1 MAGDT
6 NSNIFINIDT
16 SQAMAQLR
24 LLEKELTALNR
35 SLIVGTKAAAAAQAK
50 YAQSLLHNVN
60 ATGQWTASMTRMST
74 ASEQFA
80 TNLDRQRL
88 SLKEY
93 FRYGAASTKTFGK
106 MFGREFD
113 TIEKLVDK
121 RVKTLQQQYVQLG
134 RDAQG
139 AMNSMKFTP
148 KSLNMQNLTTQLM
161 MATQRQQI
169 MNKLIDDGSTKLLN
183 FGKNTQWAGRQLMV
197 GFTIPLMLF
206 GAQAIKVFKEI
217 ETQVIRFKKVYGDI
231 FTDQGATDAA
241 LKNIRALGDEYTKYG
256 LKVSDTI
263 KMAADAAAAGF
274 SGKGLE
280 QLVEQTN
287 KLAVLGGVTQEKAL
301 ETTIALKNAF
311 QIDTG
316 DMAGTIDF
324 LNAVEN
330 QTVVALEDLTEAIPK
345 VAPVIQQLGGDV
357 KDLAYFM
364 AAMQEGGI
372 SAAQGANALKS
383 GLASLIN
390 PSKAASKAAAA
401 VGINIKGIVDANAGN
416 LRNTVTGFAQALQ
429 PLTDLERSRV
439 IEKVFGKYQF
449 ARISALL
456 NNLGREGTQAARV
469 LQLTNASVE
478 ELAILSQRE
487 LKTQADSPMNKLA
500 SSIERLKVSIAPIGE
515 LFAKVFTPVI
525 EFIGRMAD
533 KFNNLPEGIK
543 KAIGIITVVV
553 GGLGPIFL
561 MTFGLLANAVA
572 NSVKGIQVLRKGY
585 QQLAAGSTD
594 AALKT
599 QYLSQEELENI
610 SISNALYSKHQ
621 QLSAAYALEAN
632 ALASLTSVYSKAN
645 ASMGAF
651 AASNPGMFMPRGGL
665 LLPKK
670 FAGGT
675 TSVPGPKGA
684 GDVIPAMLSP
694 GESVIPVKQ
703 TQKYSGFINQ
713 IIQDKVPGFFAG
725 RVGALPSSPNIVR
738 GSSARGP
745 IGPMAPVIPIGAR
758 PISPSLPGIR
768 YSQEGDKVR
777 VFAGDTSFLIPLK
790 DISTFKVKLEENE
803 AWMKSPIHGSGNK
816 NVRKDNTEQAL
827 IKAITRPLSGGKK
840 PSLREQS
847 EIIKPGDIYTRL
859 PKAGAQRKSN
869 QNQDIAD
876 KRFRAL
882 VKSKNPHLAKLQN
895 YLQNEEKVYL
905 ERVLGPDVVQSLKGF
920 DAKKLTPSHIREV
933 RSQNRT
939 PEDWAP
945 SKIARDWAWFNSA
958 LRGTKFGKVKG
969 GHPVNAAQAR
979 ELLDN
984 LKMTPFENLPNDK
997 KALQTVLEYRLN
1009 RQPSYYDDFR
1019 FIDNAM
1025 MKVNP
1030 VKLAGGVVSLGMP
1043 IPFKKVQAQ
1052 RAMAEKIDAQ
1062 IKESRFKNLPVT
1074 DTGTKIQKLG
1084 GFSVGS
1090 ISRAVNGV
1098 YQLPNGRTVVYKAV
1112 ESEEAALAEMRMSTL
1127 MRKGSE
1133 LDTPSN
1139 QSIKVIADP
1148 TDLSKQRKVLVIE
1161 SDYNPRFANPTGEF
1175 TPKQFIKQT
1184 LASGIRGDKDL
1195 KTDNVSGNDVVDM
1208 SNAGVFPTA
1217 SNRVKYADEMKSVEE
1232 QLLIN
1237 FGAVKGGASKD
1248 FSRSVQG
1255 IAAEMGFTKFKNLM
1269 LKEIEESIPRYKA
1282 TIDTFKLNPRERELY
1297 DAVVARLEE
1306 AKKADWKKI
1315 YNAAV
1320 GDIPAYAE
1328 GIVSVPGP
1336 KGAGDIQP
1344 AMLSPGEAVIPAKQS
1359 EKYMPLI
1366 RSMIADNVPGFAESN
1381 VGWDGYPASLKPG
1394 GKYSGP
1400 TPTPGLDSWGDP
1412 VKEPTP
1418 TKTRLRNAITSVVRD
1433 KDINAVKNFAAEA
1446 TKAGKETKV
1455 AGKAMEAVKKAGSR
1469 VAASLTDT
1477 DRAAT
1482 GTTDAFGKDKTRGFR
1497 GFLSGYGNVSQTVT
1511 NDDGTTRAATAA
1523 ERTNARQMN
1532 RMNFTQKMMPMQ
1544 MAGMMVPMMAQAYA
1558 TKNPE
1563 SSVAKSMDA
1572 IMMLSMLTMILPML
1586 NSPLKMLA
1594 AIAVGLT
1601 IIFKM
1606 QAATIKKNMIEGQKQ
1621 AEAMSM
1627 TTKNLEE
1634 LGKITNKV
1642 SITQTAAAK
1651 RAGRN
1656 TDISPVSI
1664 DFGRNLIDSS
1674 DFGKKLKS
1682 TFESSLQ
1689 SLGEG
1694 AAVRSLVGQLGTA
1707 VSQGVLT
1714 VDQAESI
1721 AVALTRDLKDARLEV
1736 KVRGQLIQLLG
1747 PNGEN
1752 VLENPLKLQLDL
1764 LSAGE
1769 KVILSAVNKL
1779 NKVAKNEVGINTK
1792 AEVFQ
1797 LGAGAVGGGLLGARA
1812 GFQAANMM
1820 TDLSAARG
1828 AGGGLGTALKA
1839 AKAARVAGTAASAG
1853 VGATGIGAVPGL
1865 VGIAIS
1871 TVIFGGIEAAIRNW
1885 QKGKE
1890 KTAIAKAAG
1899 VVQGLISQNL
1909 AASQGS
1915 VDALTSAYDTG
1926 IANLE
1931 IKKKTLKT
1939 DQDRAKIELEIA
1951 GLEIKKQE
1959 GLKTLRQQQAK
1970 MLGDV
1975 SSSYEQVSKQGFV
1988 ERISPFGSGRG
1999 QVRDKFMEAFSVGM
2013 QDKFK
2018 DNAPLKA
2025 QASAL
2030 QSELDKLGKDDVT
2043 IQISTLVTSDVLTP
2057 NEASTLLNTLTKA
2070 GGNISKNLEAFV
2082 DVQGTEGL
2090 QRLSTILTMISSEE
2104 NQKALFLEVELMN
2117 KTEADAVFNS
2127 IEELGKIP
2135 PFVGIDL
2142 NIETDADDI
2151 DALEA
2156 RGKEI
2161 DILKS
2166 KFPNGQVTL
2175 AALIKMQEEA
2185 GGVGKNLTLDSALKY
2200 WDQISKLDKNVQL
2213 QAIITVSQIEFS
2225 DSFDKI
2231 LDRELDAAFEK
2242 ANPKYAGTQA
2252 FASEERR
2259 RQFQRQEKIDREMF
2273 KNDPKNR
2280 AAAEKAAIESLI
2292 PKIFP
2297 EAPVSGAKVPGG
2309 AGAGEK
2315 AKRDESF
2322 LDDLAQRLK
2331 LVKEGAFN
2339 ALKPMESLRKFL
2351 NRNTG
2356 KTENNYLE
2364 KQDGAIK
2371 QIEAAAKN
2379 AEALKKIEKATGNT
2393 YGGEILI
2400 DKDFMEIIR
2409 SLDAEQFAL
2418 WTEKLF
2424 EVDKAGNITALKED
2438 FVVINEGFRKAT
2450 IGGYIQDVKDASKEI
2465 ENQVTAHQALT
2476 KEGYNSL
2483 EIQKILQNVTLTA
2496 KIAAQGGL
2504 QATKEEQAELNKEI
2518 QKTINLNYQ
2527 LSTIKLN
2534 DNIAETKMQ
2543 VEAFKRLT
2551 AAGVKH
2557 EVILEILKDKNNAFA
2572 IASANATVNTKD
2584 KFGDLINKTKEY
2596 SDLLDLIEKQ
2606 TKTFEQKTQ
2615 DAIDANISALDLQA
2629 KTLQNQF
2636 DLDNFELKAKIKLA
2650 ENAVQQVN
2658 NDIESQQD
2666 KIDDINFTL
2675 KYDKNIG
2682 QNLLDDLQENI
2693 NDAQR
2698 SIEINFD
2705 RPIQAL
2711 SDRSNILSNDLTLID
2726 KAAEAINEKYDKQE
2740 EALQKISQL
2749 NQDIATQERNRISL
2763 ADALSQ
2769 GDISTAAQMA
2779 NEMRSNA
2786 AEVANRTSGDFLATA
2801 RKSEIDGL
2809 VSASGMTKAQIEAEQ
2824 FRISQQTFALEQQ
2837 RKIAQEAILAI
2848 EDRIYNI
2855 TELREVK
2862 LLEIRNIEQVIDGLK
2877 NNQLRSA
2884 QGILDGLQK
2893 ELDKNQAILDAKLVA
2908 IEKEKLGWE
2917 NIQIALDAYKN
2928 KLTEINNGPLKTM
2941 KEIVDSIAAAL
2952 SQINNAKYSS
2962 TSAFIPSGGDESTS
2976 YVPPADDA
2984 ASEALLASTIK
2995 AAQALDAAQAAA
3007 DAAAAAFDDAADKG
3021 EWAKF
3026 SELLRKKAE
3035 EEAALAAAQEAYNA
3049 TLPKIGTGIGG
3060 GGGGAGFL
3068 AMSSG
3073 GMVPKYFATGGK
3085 SIGSDTVPAM
3095 LTPGEFVMNKSATKA
3110 FGPMLAAMNGSKF
3123 PSMLGGLSSH
3133 KYSSGTNNISSTL
3146 VSQSYPQMSSV
3157 SVMPMTN
3164 MSSANVNNNS
3174 TAVYNYSVGINVN
3187 GSNSNPNDIARAVM
3201 TEIKNVDSQRIRS
3214 QRV

>member
-106 MFGREFD
+106 FFGREFE
-113 TIEKLVDK
+113 TIGKLVDK

-139 AMNSMKFTP
+139 AMNAMKFTP

-161 MATQRQQI
+161 VATQKQQI
-169 MNKLIDDGSTKLLN
+169 LNKLIDDGSTKLLN

-206 GAQAIKVFKEI
+206 GAQAIKTFKEI

-231 FTDQGATDAA
+231 FTDQGATNAA
-241 LKNIRALGDEYTKYG
+241 LKNIRDLADEYTKYG

-274 SGKGLE
+274 SGKGLQ

-316 DMAGTIDF
+316 AMAGTIDF

-330 QTVVALEDLTEAIPK
+330 QTVVALDDLTEAIPK

-390 PSKAASKAAAA
+390 PSNAASKAAAA
-401 VGINIKGIVDANAGN
+401 VGINIKGIVEANAGN
-416 LRNTVTGFAQALQ
+416 LRNTVTGFAKALQ
-429 PLTDLERSRV
+429 PLTDLEKARV

-487 LKTQADSPMNKLA
+487 LKIQADSPMNKLA
-500 SSIERLKVSIAPIGE
+500 GSVERLKASIAPIGE

-525 EFIGRMAD
+525 EFITRMAE
-533 KFNNLPEGIK
+533 KFNGLPDGIK
-543 KAIGIITVVV
+543 KAIGVITVVV

-621 QLSAAYALEAN
+621 QLSAAYALEAS
-632 ALASLTSVYSKAN
+632 ALASLTSAYTRAT

-651 AASNPGMFMPRGGL
+651 AANNPGMFMPRGGMI
-665 LLPKK
+665 LPKK

-758 PISPSLPGIR
+758 QISPSLPGIR

-1255 IAAEMGFTKFKNLM
+1255 IAAEMGFTKFKNAM

-1297 DAVVARLEE
+1297 DAVVARLED

-1320 GDIPAYAE
+1320 GDIPAYAN

-1366 RSMIADNVPGFAESN
+1366 RSMIADNVPGYEASN
-1381 VGWDGYPASLKPG
+1381 VSWDGYPASLKPG

-1400 TPTPGLDSWGDP
+1400 APTPGVDSWGDP
-1412 VKEPTP
+1412 ITTPPTS
-1418 TKTRLRNAITSVVRD
+1418 KKRMGNAIRSVFSDRD
-1433 KDINAVKNFAAEA
+1433 TRSITNFASETARAARQSKLAANALDGVKN
-1446 TKAGKETKV
+1446 
-1455 AGKAMEAVKKAGSR
+1455 AGSK
-1469 VAASLTDT
+1469 VKASFASTTTAVD
-1477 DRAAT
+1477 AAT
-1482 GTTDAFGKDKTRGFR
+1482 DSTTKNAQVGTAMTKEELK
-1497 GFLSGYGNVSQTVT
+1497 
-1511 NDDGTTRAATAA
+1511 
-1523 ERTNARQMN
+1523 NARQLKQMN
-1532 RMNFTQKMMPMQ
+1532 NMGKNMGIGMAASMLPMM
-1544 MAGMMVPMMAQAYA
+1544 GMAQAS
-1558 TKNPE
+1558 TNPDGLMARNM
-1563 SSVAKSMDA
+1563 STLSGVA
-1572 IMMLSMLTMILPML
+1572 MLSMLMPILNTPFKL
-1586 NSPLKMLA
+1586 LA
-1594 AIAVGLT
+1594 GVALGYAGIL
-1601 IIFKM
+1601 IM
-1606 QAATIKKNMIEGQKQ
+1606 QSKQIKKAIIEGNKL
-1621 AEAMSM
+1621 AESFSM
-1627 TTKNLEE
+1627 TSKKLE
-1634 LGKITNKV
+1634 
-1642 SITQTAAAK
+1642 
-1651 RAGRN
+1651 
-1656 TDISPVSI
+1656 
-1664 DFGRNLIDSS
+1664 DFGAITGTVSRTQVAEQQRLGRTTVSGAASQEFGESFLSS
-1674 DFGKKLKS
+1674 EPGKKFKDDFTKLSEQYESAVAGQIS
-1682 TFESSLQ
+1682 TAQLAS
-1689 SLGEG
+1689 
-1694 AAVRSLVGQLGTA
+1694 AVN
-1707 VSQGVLT
+1707 QGVLSYL
-1714 VDQAESI
+1714 QAESI
-1721 AVALTRDLKDARLEV
+1721 ITKMARDLKDPNLEY
-1736 KVRGQLIQLLG
+1736 KMQGQLMQILG
-1747 PNGEN
+1747 PDGQD
-1752 VLENPLKLQLDL
+1752 LAKNPLKVQLELIRANQTGFDTAAQNFQNVG
-1764 LSAGE
+1764 SA
-1769 KVILSAVNKL
+1769 
-1779 NKVAKNEVGINTK
+1779 
-1792 AEVFQ
+1792 Q
-1797 LGAGAVGGGLLGARA
+1797 LGLYSKGEAFGL
-1812 GFQAANMM
+1812 
-1820 TDLSAARG
+1820 
-1828 AGGGLGTALKA
+1828 AGGALAGGAIA
-1839 AKAARVAGTAASAG
+1839 AKAYSSSLMAVAAQAQLTGTAVTGMSATMSAIP
-1853 VGATGIGAVPGL
+1853 VGRLILAG
-1865 VGIAIS
+1865 
-1871 TVIFGGIEAAIRNW
+1871 AAIGTIATRIF

-1890 KTAIAKAAG
+1890 AEAIGAAAG
-1899 VVQGLISQNL
+1899 LLQGVAAQNFS
-1909 AASQGS
+1909 AIQQSA
-1915 VDALTSAYDTG
+1915 DALNYQYDVQ
-1926 IANLE
+1926 IANLSLEKDRTTNLKE
-1931 IKKKTLKT
+1931 IERITARIT
-1939 DQDRAKIELEIA
+1939 ELEQNRTA
-1951 GLEIKKQE
+1951 GLDALAQKQQDTINSYIK
-1959 GLKTLRQQQAK
+1959 
-1970 MLGDV
+1970 V
-1975 SSSYEQVSKQGFV
+1975 
-1988 ERISPFGSGRG
+1988 
-1999 QVRDKFMEAFSVGM
+1999 VRNY
-2013 QDKFK
+2013 K
-2018 DNAPLKA
+2018 D
-2025 QASAL
+2025 
-2030 QSELDKLGKDDVT
+2030 E
-2043 IQISTLVTSDVLTP
+2043 
-2057 NEASTLLNTLTKA
+2057 
-2070 GGNISKNLEAFV
+2070 
-2082 DVQGTEGL
+2082 TEGL
-2090 QRLSTILTMISSEE
+2090 GQGLTETFLTDPASMLSFIPGIKTKDEKMLAKTMDAAVLGM
-2104 NQKALFLEVELMN
+2104 Q
-2117 KTEADAVFNS
+2117 EAWDNS
-2127 IEELGKIP
+2127 IGAKLLGNQLQGMDIEDVIRISLLVESKTISP
-2135 PFVGIDL
+2135 EQMLLLKDVVERNGKDINQVIKFTLENTDPETLSRIGIL
-2142 NIETDADDI
+2142 LGRFETPTKQQGFESLTERLMGDPAKLKNVLT
-2151 DALEA
+2151 ALEEYA
-2156 RGKEI
+2156 KAPDTIPVNMGMEIDQSDIERLNTFGKEI
-2161 DILKS
+2161 DAIKRR
-2166 KFPNGQVTL
+2166 FPNGQFDVKLLQKYQTEL
-2175 AALIKMQEEA
+2175 AGA
-2185 GGVGKNLTLDSALKY
+2185 GMPANATLDYVTSNIDYFMKLPAEKRFEAIFAFTMLKDADSVRADIEKTLRIGFMKNAAQKDPATLYVDSARTAAASQYDAWRKSTAGVKAY
-2200 WDQISKLDKNVQL
+2200 TDAL
-2213 QAIITVSQIEFS
+2213 QAMGIEWKGTGIS
-2225 DSFDKI
+2225 DSD
-2231 LDRELDAAFEK
+2231 
-2242 ANPKYAGTQA
+2242 
-2252 FASEERR
+2252 
-2259 RQFQRQEKIDREMF
+2259 
-2273 KNDPKNR
+2273 
-2280 AAAEKAAIESLI
+2280 
-2292 PKIFP
+2292 
-2297 EAPVSGAKVPGG
+2297 VPGG
-2309 AGAGEK
+2309 PTSNTGDAP
-2315 AKRDESF
+2315 KRDDSF
-2322 LDDLAQRLK
+2322 LNDLAQRLK

-2339 ALKPMESLRKFL
+2339 ALNPLESLRKFL
-2351 NRNTG
+2351 KDGG
-2356 KTENNYLE
+2356 KDSINPGLD
-2364 KQDGAIK
+2364 QQRGAIK
-2371 QIEAAAKN
+2371 QIEAAAKS
-2379 AEALKKIEKATGNT
+2379 AGIA
-2393 YGGEILI
+2393 I

-2409 SLDAEQFAL
+2409 GLDAEQFKIWSA
-2418 WTEKLF
+2418 TLF
-2424 EVDKAGNITALKED
+2424 NVAKNGRITGLKDD

-2465 ENQVTAHQALT
+2465 ENQVTAHQLLT

-2504 QATKEEQAELNKEI
+2504 KATKEEQAELNKEI
-2518 QKTINLNYQ
+2518 EKTINLNYQ
-2527 LSTIKLN
+2527 LSMIKLS
-2534 DNIAETKMQ
+2534 DNISETKMQ

-2572 IASANATVNTKD
+2572 IASADATVNTKD

-2596 SDLLDLIEKQ
+2596 SDLLELIAKQ

-2615 DAIDANISALDLQA
+2615 DAIDANIAALDLQA

-2636 DLDNFELKAKIKLA
+2636 DLANFELKAKIVVA
-2650 ENAVQQVN
+2650 EDAVQKVN
-2658 NDIESQQD
+2658 DDIQKQQD
-2666 KIDDINFTL
+2666 KIDKINFEL
-2675 KYDKNIG
+2675 KYDSKIG
-2682 QNLLDDLQENI
+2682 QNLLDDIQENI

-2698 SIEINFD
+2698 KMEIDFD
-2705 RPIQAL
+2705 RPLQAL
-2711 SDRSNILSNDLTLID
+2711 SDRSAVLSNDLTLID
-2726 KAAEAINEKYDKQE
+2726 KATEAINEKYDKQE
-2740 EALQKISQL
+2740 AALQTISEL
-2749 NQDIATQERNRISL
+2749 NQEIAAQEQKRISL

-2769 GDISTAAQMA
+2769 GDISSAAQLA
-2779 NEMRSNA
+2779 NEMRSTA
-2786 AEVANRTSGDFLATA
+2786 ADAANRRSGEFLAAA
-2801 RKSEIDGL
+2801 RKAETEAL
-2809 VSASGMTKAQIEAEQ
+2809 VSSGGMTKAQIEAEQ
-2824 FRISQQTFALEQQ
+2824 FRIGQQSYALEQQ
-2837 RKIAQEAILAI
+2837 RKTIQTQILSL
-2848 EDRIYNI
+2848 EDQVYNI

-2862 LLEIRNIEQVIDGLK
+2862 LLAIRDVETVIDGIK
-2877 NNQLRSA
+2877 ANQLFNA
-2884 QGILDGLQK
+2884 QQVLDRLQN
-2893 ELDKNQAILDAKLVA
+2893 ELDANQKILDAKLLA
-2908 IEKEKLGWE
+2908 IDKEKLGWE
-2917 NIQIALDAYKN
+2917 SIQIKLDAYKA
-2928 KLTEINNGPLKTM
+2928 KLTEINDGPLKTM
-2941 KEIVDSIAAAL
+2941 KDIVDSIAAAL
-2952 SQINNAKYSS
+2952 SQINNAKYSKD
-2962 TSAFIPSGGDESTS
+2962 SAFIP
-2976 YVPPADDA
+2976 PATTTVATPAQVTAATNAANAAAEATDA
-2984 ASEALLASTIK
+2984 AN
-2995 AAQALDAAQAAA
+2995 
-3007 DAAAAAFDDAADKG
+3007 
-3021 EWAKF
+3021 
-3026 SELLRKKAE
+3026 KKAE
-3035 EEAALAAAQEAYNA
+3035 EELNAQLAAQAKADAEAAATSAALKKAIEDAKKAIADAAKAGEPASKAYMDQQKAAQKAEADRLAALAKQNAQYAARAAGYASRGQQAAYA
-3049 TLPKIGTGIGG
+3049 
-3060 GGGGAGFL
+3060 
-3068 AMSSG
+3068 SG
-3073 GMVPKYFATGGK
+3073 GMVKPKYFAVGG
-3085 SIGSDTVPAM
+3085 SARGTDIIPAM
-3095 LTPGEFVMNKSATKA
+3095 LTPGEFVMSKYAVDSYGVDKMKA
-3110 FGPMLAAMNGSKF
+3110 INSGSYEGEK
-3123 PSMLGGLSSH
+3123 
-3133 KYSSGTNNISSTL
+3133 
-3146 VSQSYPQMSSV
+3146 
-3157 SVMPMTN
+3157 
-3164 MSSANVNNNS
+3164 
-3174 TAVYNYSVGINVN
+3174 VYNYNLNVN
-3187 GSNSNPNDIARAVM
+3187 VKSDANPEDIARVVM
-3201 TEIKNVDSQRIRS
+3201 TQIRQVDSQRIRT
-3214 QRV
+3214 QRG

>member
-16 SQAMAQLR
+16 SQAMTQLR

-60 ATGQWTASMTRMST
+60 ATGQWSASMTRMST

-206 GAQAIKVFKEI
+206 GSQAIKVFKEI

-263 KMAADAAAAGF
+263 KTAADAAAAGF

-311 QIDTG
+311 QIDTSA
-316 DMAGTIDF
+316 MAGTIDF

-330 QTVVALEDLTEAIPK
+330 QTVVALDDLTEAIPK

-390 PSKAASKAAAA
+390 PSNAASKAAAA
-401 VGINIKGIVDANAGN
+401 VGINIKGIVEANAGN

-487 LKTQADSPMNKLA
+487 LKIQADSPMNKLVG
-500 SSIERLKVSIAPIGE
+500 SVERLKKSIAPIGE
-515 LFAKVFTPVI
+515 LFAKVLTPVI

-543 KAIGIITVVV
+543 KAIGVITIVV
-553 GGLGPIFL
+553 GGLGPLFL

-610 SISNALYSKHQ
+610 SISNALYAKHQ
-621 QLSAAYALEAN
+621 QLSSAYTLESAA
-632 ALASLTSVYSKAN
+632 LTSLMSTYTKAT
-645 ASMGAF
+645 AAMGSF
-651 AASNPGMFMPRGGL
+651 AATNPGMFMPRGGL
-665 LLPKK
+665 MLPKK
-670 FAGGT
+670 FATGT

-703 TQKYSGFINQ
+703 TQKYSGFISQ
-713 IIQDKVPGFFAG
+713 IIQDKVPGFAG
-725 RVGALPSSPNIVR
+725 GLFPAFGAAANVGRAASTR
-738 GSSARGP
+738 GVVGP
-745 IGPMAPVIPIGAR
+745 RAPVIPIGAAGELK
-758 PISPSLPGIR
+758 SLFGNRSGSMSNILYKEQGDDLVIQVRDASFIIPKTLKKDLKIALQKNER
-768 YSQEGDKVR
+768 YLTTGDEKR
-777 VFAGDTSFLIPLK
+777 TSK
-790 DISTFKVKLEENE
+790 Y
-803 AWMKSPIHGSGNK
+803 GSVSRRQGK
-816 NVRKDNTEQAL
+816 TWDNTTEGKLHYILKNRAPEL
-827 IKAITRPLSGGKK
+827 NGARITDLSSLYGRLQKFDMKKNRVGK
-840 PSLREQS
+840 QS
-847 EIIKPGDIYTRL
+847 
-859 PKAGAQRKSN
+859 
-869 QNQDIAD
+869 IAD
-876 KRFRAL
+876 KRMAAL
-882 VKSKNPHLAKLQN
+882 IASKNPHAQKLIN
-895 YLQNEEKVYL
+895 YYATEEKAFLQARL
-905 ERVLGPDVVQSLKGF
+905 EQLRPGSSKALNWDKM
-920 DAKKLTPSHIREV
+920 DTPSHLVPAGKKRGKAAW
-933 RSQNRT
+933 S
-939 PEDWAP
+939 PE
-945 SKIARDWAWFNSA
+945 KIARDWSFANLGLRGVNVNGIKGAHPRNADEAMQIIAQLEGKPNISTSELA
-958 LRGTKFGKVKG
+958 LRE
-969 GHPVNAAQAR
+969 A
-979 ELLDN
+979 
-984 LKMTPFENLPNDK
+984 LK
-997 KALQTVLEYRLN
+997 YRVGRN
-1009 RQPSYYDDFR
+1009 PSYYDDFR
-1019 FIDNAM
+1019 FTDDAM
-1025 MKVNP
+1025 MSP
-1030 VKLAGGVVSLGMP
+1030 VPLAGGVVSLGMP

-1112 ESEEAALAEMRMSTL
+1112 ESEEAALAEMRMSAL
-1127 MRKGSE
+1127 MRKGSD

-1184 LASGIRGDKDL
+1184 LASGVRGDKDL

-1208 SNAGVFPTA
+1208 SNAGVFVTA
-1217 SNRVKYADEMKSVEE
+1217 SNRTKYADKMKSVEE

-1248 FSRSVQG
+1248 FAKSVQA
-1255 IAAEMGFTKFKNLM
+1255 IAAEMGPTKFKNLM

-1282 TIDTFKLNPRERELY
+1282 TIDTFKLNPQEREMY
-1297 DAVVARLEE
+1297 DAIVARLED

-1320 GDIPAYAE
+1320 GDIPAYAN
-1328 GIVSVPGP
+1328 GIISVPGP

-1366 RSMIADNVPGFAESN
+1366 QSMIADKVPGFEKSN
-1381 VGWDGYPASLKPG
+1381 VTPWTGNPGSWRDSGAPGTRDPWAPPVNPPAGPRSPDRVERAIDKFFDKPRV
-1394 GKYSGP
+1394 KK
-1400 TPTPGLDSWGDP
+1400 LGD
-1412 VKEPTP
+1412 
-1418 TKTRLRNAITSVVRD
+1418 RID
-1433 KDINAVKNFAAEA
+1433 NFAAKLKS
-1446 TKAGKETKV
+1446 TTP
-1455 AGKAMEAVKKAGSR
+1455 R
-1469 VAASLTDT
+1469 VADLGQTADK
-1477 DRAAT
+1477 
-1482 GTTDAFGKDKTRGFR
+1482 TTESFGKDKTRGFR
-1497 GFLSGYGNVSQTVT
+1497 GFLGGYGNVSPTVT
-1511 NDDGTTRAATAA
+1511 NEDGTTRAATAA
-1523 ERTNARQMN
+1523 ERTNQRQMN

-1563 SSVAKSMDA
+1563 SGVAKSMDA
-1572 IMMLSMLTMILPML
+1572 IMMISMLTMLLPML
-1586 NSPLKMLA
+1586 NSPLKLLA
-1594 AIAVGLT
+1594 ATAVGLAV
-1601 IIFKM
+1601 IFKM
-1606 QAATIKKNMIEGQKQ
+1606 QAATIKKNVIEGQKQ
-1621 AEAMSM
+1621 AESMSM

-1642 SITQTAAAK
+1642 SITQTAAAQ

-1674 DFGKKLKS
+1674 EFGKKLKS
-1682 TFESSLQ
+1682 TFESSIT

-1694 AAVRSLVGQLGTA
+1694 AAVNSLVNQLGTA
-1707 VSQGVLT
+1707 VTQGVLS

-1721 AVALTRDLKDARLEV
+1721 AVALTRNLKDAKLEV
-1736 KVRGQLIQLLG
+1736 EVRGRLIQLLG

-1752 VLENPLKLQLDL
+1752 VLENPLKLQIDL
-1764 LSAGE
+1764 LAAGE
-1769 KVILSAVNKL
+1769 KVILSAIENL
-1779 NKVAKNEVGINTK
+1779 NKVAKQQVGINTK
-1792 AEVFQ
+1792 GEVGQ
-1797 LGAGAVGGGLLGARA
+1797 LVAGGVGGLAIGARA

-1820 TDLSAARG
+1820 QDVSVARG
-1828 AGGGLGTALKA
+1828 AGGGLGTAI
-1839 AKAARVAGTAASAG
+1839 KAARAARIAGTAASAG
-1853 VGATGIGAVPGL
+1853 VGATGVGAVPGL
-1865 VGIAIS
+1865 VGVAIS
-1871 TVIFGGIEAAIRNW
+1871 TVIFGGIEAAIRSW

-1890 KTAIAKAAG
+1890 KAAIGKAAG
-1899 VVQGLISQNL
+1899 IVQGLISENL

-1915 VDALTSAYDTG
+1915 IDALTSVFNTS

-1931 IKKKTLKT
+1931 LKKKTLKT
-1939 DQDRAKIELEIA
+1939 DKERAAIDLQIAELERKRQD
-1951 GLEIKKQE
+1951 GQ
-1959 GLKTLRQQQAK
+1959 KTLRQEQAK
-1970 MLGDV
+1970 MLASV
-1975 SSSYEQVSKQGFV
+1975 SSSYEQVSKEGFL
-1988 ERISPFGSGRG
+1988 ENISPFGSGRG

-2018 DNAPLKA
+2018 DNAPMKA
-2025 QASAL
+2025 QAAAL
-2030 QSELDKLGKDDVT
+2030 QSQLDQLGKDEVT

-2070 GGNISKNLEAFV
+2070 GGNISKNLEAFI

-2090 QRLSTILTMISSEE
+2090 QRLSTILTMIESEE
-2104 NQKALFLEVELMN
+2104 NQKALLLEVELMD
-2117 KTEADAVFNS
+2117 KAGADAVFNS

-2161 DILKS
+2161 DQLKG
-2166 KFPNGQVTL
+2166 KFPDGKVTL
-2175 AALIKMQEEA
+2175 EALIKMQEEA

-2200 WDQISKLDKNVQL
+2200 WDQISKLDKSVQL

-2242 ANPKYAGTQA
+2242 ANPKYAGTQMFGNPETRKA
-2252 FASEERR
+2252 
-2259 RQFQRQEKIDREMF
+2259 FQRQEKIDREMF
-2273 KNDPKNR
+2273 KNNKANR
-2280 AAAEKAAIESLI
+2280 EAAEKAAIDSLI

-2297 EAPVSGAKVPGG
+2297 TAPVSTAVVPGG
-2309 AGAGEK
+2309 AGGAGEK

-2351 NRNTG
+2351 NQNTG
-2356 KTENNYLE
+2356 NTENNYLE

-2379 AEALKKIEKATGNT
+2379 AEALKKIEKATGNK

-2400 DKDFMEIIR
+2400 DKDFMEIIKG
-2409 SLDAEQFAL
+2409 LDAEQFAL

-2450 IGGYIQDVKDASKEI
+2450 IGGFIQDVKDASKEI
-2465 ENQVTAHQALT
+2465 ENQIIATKALT
-2476 KEGYNSL
+2476 DEGYNSL
-2483 EIQKILQNVTLTA
+2483 EIQKILQDATLTA

-2504 QATKEEQAELNKEI
+2504 KATKEEQAELNKEI

-2527 LSTIKLN
+2527 LSMIKLN
-2534 DNIAETKMQ
+2534 DNIAETNMQ
-2543 VEAFKRLT
+2543 VEAFKRLS
-2551 AAGVKH
+2551 AAGVKQ
-2557 EVILEILKDKNNAFA
+2557 EVILEILKDKNNAWA
-2572 IASANATVNTKD
+2572 IGSADATVNIKD

-2596 SDLLDLIEKQ
+2596 SDLIELIRKQ
-2606 TKTFEQKTQ
+2606 TLTFEQKTQ
-2615 DAIDANISALDLQA
+2615 ESIDLNVSSLDLQA

-2636 DLDNFELKAKIKLA
+2636 DIANIGLKAKIKTA
-2650 ENAVQQVN
+2650 ELDIKSINTSIEKQQ
-2658 NDIESQQD
+2658 E
-2666 KIDDINFTL
+2666 KIDAINLVL
-2675 KYDKNIG
+2675 KYDPAIG
-2682 QNLLDDLQENI
+2682 QNFLDDLQEKI
-2693 NDAQR
+2693 NDTQR
-2698 SIEINFD
+2698 SMDINFD
-2705 RPIQAL
+2705 RPIQEL
-2711 SDRSNILSNDLTLID
+2711 SDRSAILSNDLTLID

-2740 EALQKISQL
+2740 EALSTISQL
-2749 NQDIATQERNRISL
+2749 NQEIAAQERNRISL

-2769 GDISTAAQMA
+2769 GDISAAAQMA
-2779 NEMRSNA
+2779 NEMRVTA
-2786 AEVANRTSGDFLATA
+2786 AEAANRASGDFIAAA
-2801 RKSEIDGL
+2801 RKTEIDNL
-2809 VSASGMTKAQIEAEQ
+2809 RSASGMTKTQIQAEQ
-2824 FRISQQTFALEQQ
+2824 FRIEQQTFALEQQ
-2837 RKIAQEAILAI
+2837 RKAIQAQILSL
-2848 EDRIYNI
+2848 EDQVYNI
-2855 TELREVK
+2855 TELREAK
-2862 LLEIRNIEQVIDGLK
+2862 LLQIRDIEAVIDGLK
-2877 NNQLRSA
+2877 STQLAKA
-2884 QGILDGLQK
+2884 QETLDKLQA
-2893 ELDKNQAILDAKLVA
+2893 ELDKNQEILDAKLLA
-2908 IEKEKLGWE
+2908 IENEKLAWDSV
-2917 NIQIALDAYKN
+2917 QLKLDAYKLALE
-2928 KLTEINNGPLKTM
+2928 KSKTELVTMLDLINQ
-2941 KEIVDSIAAAL
+2941 IAKAMA
-2952 SQINNAKYSS
+2952 
-2962 TSAFIPSGGDESTS
+2962 TIPTTPTQKASPFVVT
-2976 YVPPADDA
+2976 PPPT
-2984 ASEALLASTIK
+2984 ETTPT
-2995 AAQALDAAQAAA
+2995 QEAA
-3007 DAAAAAFDDAADKG
+3007 DAAAALDDATSA
-3021 EWAKF
+3021 AT
-3026 SELLRKKAE
+3026 AE
-3035 EEAALAAAQEAYNA
+3035 NSAALEAALAAAAAAEALAAEADALSAQIAADLATTKANLSPKGQKILADAAKAEEARLAAVAKQNA
-3049 TLPKIGTGIGG
+3049 QYAARA
-3060 GGGGAGFL
+3060 AGY
-3068 AMSSG
+3068 ASRGQQAAYASG
-3073 GMVPKYFATGGK
+3073 GMVKPKYFAIGGAARGTD
-3085 SIGSDTVPAM
+3085 IIPAM
-3095 LTPGEFVMNKSATKA
+3095 LTPGEFVMSKYAVDSYGVEKMKA
-3110 FGPMLAAMNGSKF
+3110 INSGSYEGEK
-3123 PSMLGGLSSH
+3123 
-3133 KYSSGTNNISSTL
+3133 
-3146 VSQSYPQMSSV
+3146 
-3157 SVMPMTN
+3157 
-3164 MSSANVNNNS
+3164 
-3174 TAVYNYSVGINVN
+3174 VYNYNLNVN
-3187 GSNSNPNDIARAVM
+3187 VKSDANPEDIARVVM
-3201 TEIKNVDSQRIRS
+3201 TQIRQVDSQRIRT
-3214 QRV
+3214 QRG